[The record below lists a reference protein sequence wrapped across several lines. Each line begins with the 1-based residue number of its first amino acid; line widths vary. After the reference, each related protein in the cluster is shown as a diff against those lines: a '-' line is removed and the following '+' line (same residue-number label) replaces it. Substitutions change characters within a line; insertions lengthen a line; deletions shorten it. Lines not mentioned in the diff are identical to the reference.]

1 MVKSVRLD
9 EDMQILRVIA
19 NASSQTISSDRLM
32 FEAQRSSGMT
42 EDAVEESLQ
51 SLELNGLIGRR
62 GDLFYTTS
70 KGSIVARKGMS
81 L

>member
-19 NASSQTISSDRLM
+19 NASSQTISSDRLI

-62 GDLFYTTS
+62 GDLYYTTS

>member
-19 NASSQTISSDRLM
+19 NASSQTISSDRLI